1 MLALDSGADDFIAEE
16 DSYEVLTS
24 PEDFSAVREALEKAG
39 LPMVEAEVTMI
50 AQNKVALTDE
60 NDIKNMNRII
70 DLLNAE
76 DDVQAV
82 YHSWDE

>member
-1 MLALDSGADDFIAEE
+1 
-16 DSYEVLTS
+16 
-24 PEDFSAVREALEKAG
+24 
-39 LPMVEAEVTMI
+39 MVEAEVTMI